1 MDLRRLR
8 KAARISQTELSLA
21 SGVPRWRISAAES
34 RYITLRGSERVA
46 IEDALAREVQRRKS
60 ELHNALAGGREQ
72 DRVAV
77 AI

>member
-1 MDLRRLR
+1 MDTRKIRRTVRL
-8 KAARISQTELSLA
+8 SQTELSLA
-21 SGVPRWRISAAES
+21 SGVSRWRISAAES
-34 RYITLRGSERVA
+34 GYITLRESEHVA